1 MAVEHLARRSALY
14 IDGERFRKKEV
25 EQKLQELIKPVGG
38 DPMDLLRKLK
48 NGLFPSRFRIF
59 IFPVLKVTFKL
70 GCMLQVGWGGR
81 GKTWVYLE
89 KGDADAE
96 WEIEEL
102 HTGGED
108 DPEIYWQVKE
118 EYKRLD

>member
-1 MAVEHLARRSALY
+1 MVYSLRDSGYLY
-14 IDGERFRKKEV
+14 FRYSR
-25 EQKLQELIKPVGG
+25 
-38 DPMDLLRKLK
+38 LLSSL
-48 NGLFPSRFRIF
+48 
-59 IFPVLKVTFKL
+59 VACFKWA
-70 GCMLQVGWGGR
+70 GGGR